1 LCINGDETPARRR
14 RDSVKHIAE
23 LFRWDPDVSK
33 KRIPLT
39 QSEIESIF
47 EQEREKSR
55 LQYLR
60 ADKLVKRVSVP
71 IFVIILSIGIYA
83 GSVVYEVG
91 GLKFFVT
98 FSLVTL
104 FLSLTFSVVGH
115 CVLRRTQIKNSPFL
129 RVIDFFMFIGFY
141 LVLSL
146 LVHG

>member
-1 LCINGDETPARRR
+1 LGPCPET
-14 RDSVKHIAE
+14 
-23 LFRWDPDVSK
+23 SK

-47 EQEREKSR
+47 EKEREKSR
-55 LQYLR
+55 LQYLK
-60 ADKLVKRVSVP
+60 AHQLVKGVSVP

-83 GSVVYEVG
+83 GSAVYKIG

-104 FLSLTFSVVGH
+104 FLSLAFSVVGH
-115 CVLRRTQIKNSPFL
+115 CVLRRMQIKNSPFL